1 MPIQAPLIRGFRHSW
16 SSIEFRLA
24 GDITIGVTEI
34 NYSEKTDR
42 GYVRG
47 AGAIPLGQTLGNWTY
62 EADISI
68 LESEFDQFMTLLGE
82 QAMTKF
88 WDIVV
93 SYDAGIGLIDAGTLS
108 VIQDTIQNCSIL
120 DIGAAAS
127 SGSTDAIVRKMTLL
141 PSGIL
146 WNGVVHGP
154 SIPLPAA

>member
-1 MPIQAPLIRGFRHSW
+1 MAIQYPLIRGVRHSW

-62 EADISI
+62 EADVSI

-93 SYDAGIGLIDAGTLS
+93 SYDAGIGLIDASPLA
-108 VIQDTIQNCSIL
+108 VIQDTIQACSITE
-120 DIGAAAS
+120 IGAAAS
-127 SGSTDAIVRKMTLL
+127 SGSTDAIVRKLTLM

-146 WNGVVHGP
+146 WNGVAHGP
-154 SIPLPAA
+154 TIPLPAA